1 MKMLSTTTGGK
12 LHPQY
17 KQVAPC
23 VVGASVII
31 FKARRNT
38 TFFLKLSSRL
48 FSKNPIVKKI
58 FKFIFNDIN
67 HSKFND
73 FLLP

>member
-38 TFFLKLSSRL
+38 SFKKKTLFTSLTFLKKSNSE
-48 FSKNPIVKKI
+48 KNI
-58 FKFIFNDIN
+58 
-67 HSKFND
+67 
-73 FLLP
+73 